1 MSNFSFLEKQ
11 FPLLAELGEKA
22 EQYLYTDP
30 NTTMFKL
37 RSLGEK
43 IVELMFQY
51 DKEMDP
57 TDHTQVARIR
67 WLSQEDYLPWQ
78 EADSLTIL
86 RKLGN
91 KAVHDDY
98 ASLEDAKLCLK
109 VAYSLCQWFMVT
121 YGDYHYQEQP
131 FVMPLEMAAAP
142 VTLVKRDAAPMELTP
157 EEEKLSRAAS
167 EKAKNAPKVPKKQ
180 RVQQN
185 IKASNY
191 RNISEAETRYLI
203 DQQLRQVGWEVD
215 SREMTYAR
223 GTRPANHHNRA
234 IAEWPTNA
242 FDGTD
247 KDGRRQDRADYA
259 LFIGKKLVGIIEA
272 KRRFKNVSSVLDDQC
287 HEYAAHIR
295 AQDKEYVIDTWGEY
309 KVPFLFASNGRPYI
323 EQCRMESGIWFR
335 DVRKVDNAPKPLLGW
350 MSPEGLEDLLKQD
363 ISGRNKKLA
372 SLGDDILKDP
382 DGLHLYPYQIEAVKR
397 TEEAIRQGKDRILL
411 AMATGTGKTRVILAL
426 MYRFLKSGR
435 FHRILYLVD
444 RNTLGKQAFD
454 KFSEVKLEGLQ
465 SLNQLYTINRLDET
479 ELAPEVKVQI
489 ATVQGMIRRLFQA
502 DEEDTIP
509 SVSAFD
515 LVIVDEAHRGYV
527 LDRELTEGELL
538 YRDEKAFQSQ
548 YRRVLDYF
556 DAVRIGLTA
565 TPALQTTEIFGMP
578 IYRYTYR
585 EAVIDGYLIDHDA
598 PVQIE
603 TEMTRNGIHLKKGD
617 TVHIFRPDIPEKVDT
632 AVLDDDMNFDVD
644 DMNRKVITEDFNRVV
659 LTEIAKYIDPSSPR
673 MSGKTLIFA
682 ANDRHAD
689 LVVQLLKEIFTQK
702 GVDNDAIVKITGTS
716 FGGDRSK
723 IDDAIKRFKNEDYP
737 SVVVTVD
744 LLTTGVDVPSITNLV
759 FLRRVKSRI
768 LFEQMLGRATRR
780 CDEIGKYKFNI
791 FDAVGEFAEM
801 AKVTDMKPVA
811 AGVKTTFK
819 DLFAGLHTVTEEG
832 DIRDHVDQILVKL
845 QRKLPRLKPEVK
857 EVLLQGL
864 GERDVKEYVHHLRK
878 LPLEKVKAEL
888 LQKEKV
894 FTTLDKPDISIRD
907 PHYIVHIPDKVIEVK
922 RGYGKDNTAI
932 APRDYLDEFTEFI
945 KSNENEIAALKLLCT
960 RPRDMKRRDLKQLR
974 TELAREG
981 FTEQKLNSALQQVS
995 SQDMLVDLISLVRRA
1010 ALGSPLVS
1018 HEERVRRA
1026 MEKLRKNHAFSQGEK
1041 NWLKRIEKILQT
1053 EDIFNRDNFEEDERL
1068 KSAGGFRT
1076 ANKAFGNKL
1085 ENILDELNDYLYDDD
1100 DRNGGHLA

>member
-43 IVELMFQY
+43 MVELMFQY

-67 WLSQEDYLPWQ
+67 WLLAEDYLLPQ
-78 EADSLTIL
+78 EAKSLTIL

-91 KAVHDDY
+91 QAVHDDY
-98 ASLEDAKLCLK
+98 DSLEDAKLCLR

-121 YGDYHYQEQP
+121 YGDYHYREQP
-131 FVMPLEMAAAP
+131 FVMPSERNATAP
-142 VTLVKRDAAPMELTP
+142 TETAKMPAPMKLTP

-167 EKAKNAPKVPKKQ
+167 EKAKHAPKVPKKQ

-203 DQQLRQVGWEVD
+203 DQQLRQVGWEAN
-215 SREMTYAR
+215 SQEMTYAR
-223 GTRPANHHNRA
+223 SCRPEKNHNRA

-295 AQDKEYVIDTWGEY
+295 AQDREYVIDTWGEY

-323 EQCRMESGIWFR
+323 AQCRMESGIWFR

-350 MSPEGLEDLLKQD
+350 MSPEGLEALLKQD
-363 ISGRNKKLA
+363 ISGQNEKLA

-426 MYRFLKSGR
+426 MYRLLKSGR

-502 DEEDTIP
+502 EDADTIP

-556 DAVRIGLTA
+556 DAARIGLTA

-598 PVQIE
+598 PV
-603 TEMTRNGIHLKKGD
+603 
-617 TVHIFRPDIPEKVDT
+617 
-632 AVLDDDMNFDVD
+632 
-644 DMNRKVITEDFNRVV
+644 
-659 LTEIAKYIDPSSPR
+659 
-673 MSGKTLIFA
+673 
-682 ANDRHAD
+682 
-689 LVVQLLKEIFTQK
+689 
-702 GVDNDAIVKITGTS
+702 
-716 FGGDRSK
+716 
-723 IDDAIKRFKNEDYP
+723 
-737 SVVVTVD
+737 
-744 LLTTGVDVPSITNLV
+744 
-759 FLRRVKSRI
+759 
-768 LFEQMLGRATRR
+768 
-780 CDEIGKYKFNI
+780 
-791 FDAVGEFAEM
+791 
-801 AKVTDMKPVA
+801 
-811 AGVKTTFK
+811 
-819 DLFAGLHTVTEEG
+819 
-832 DIRDHVDQILVKL
+832 
-845 QRKLPRLKPEVK
+845 
-857 EVLLQGL
+857 
-864 GERDVKEYVHHLRK
+864 
-878 LPLEKVKAEL
+878 
-888 LQKEKV
+888 
-894 FTTLDKPDISIRD
+894 
-907 PHYIVHIPDKVIEVK
+907 
-922 RGYGKDNTAI
+922 
-932 APRDYLDEFTEFI
+932 
-945 KSNENEIAALKLLCT
+945 
-960 RPRDMKRRDLKQLR
+960 
-974 TELAREG
+974 
-981 FTEQKLNSALQQVS
+981 
-995 SQDMLVDLISLVRRA
+995 
-1010 ALGSPLVS
+1010 
-1018 HEERVRRA
+1018 
-1026 MEKLRKNHAFSQGEK
+1026 
-1041 NWLKRIEKILQT
+1041 
-1053 EDIFNRDNFEEDERL
+1053 
-1068 KSAGGFRT
+1068 
-1076 ANKAFGNKL
+1076 
-1085 ENILDELNDYLYDDD
+1085 
-1100 DRNGGHLA
+1100 